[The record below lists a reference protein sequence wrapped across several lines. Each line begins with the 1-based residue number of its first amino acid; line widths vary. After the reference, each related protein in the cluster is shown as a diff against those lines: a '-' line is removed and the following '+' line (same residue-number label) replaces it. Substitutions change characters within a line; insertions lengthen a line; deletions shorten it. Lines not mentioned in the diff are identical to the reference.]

1 MKRVMT
7 TNRFRG
13 FPEDLFRFLEELAA
27 NNNREWFTA
36 NKRRYQTAVVAPVS
50 EFVQVMGTRLNRIS
64 PHFTADPRPNGGSM
78 FRIYRDTRFSRD
90 KRPYKENVGCHF
102 RHAAGQSAHAPGFYL
117 HLQPGE
123 VFAGAGIW
131 LPPGPALEK
140 IRSAIAEQ
148 PDRWSKVVGDK
159 HLVRRFGEIDGDSLK
174 RCPTGYA
181 EDHPFV
187 ADLKRKSFF
196 VRRPLDDA
204 VSLVPKF
211 IDEVADTY
219 ADAKPLMRFVAAA
232 LDLPF

>member
-1 MKRVMT
+1 MT
-7 TNRFRG
+7 NTRFRG
-13 FPEDLFRFLEELAA
+13 FPKDLFRFLEELAA

-36 NKRRYQTAVVAPVS
+36 NKRRYQTSVVTPVCD
-50 EFVQVMGTRLNRIS
+50 FIQAMGKRLHTIS

-102 RHAAGQSAHAPGFYL
+102 RHTVGKSAHALGFYL

-140 IRSAIAEQ
+140 IRNAIAEQ
-148 PDRWSKVVGDK
+148 PNRWSKVVGDK
-159 HLVRRFGEIDGDSLK
+159 RLVRRFGELEGDSLK
-174 RCPTGYA
+174 RPPAGFA
-181 EDHPFV
+181 ADHPFM

-196 VRRPLDDA
+196 VRQPLDDA
-204 VSLVPKF
+204 VALTPKV
-211 IDEVADTY
+211 IDEVAETY
-219 ADAKPLMRFVAAA
+219 ADAEPLMRFLAAA
-232 LDLPF
+232 LNLPF

>member
-1 MKRVMT
+1 MT
-7 TNRFRG
+7 DSRYRG

-27 NNNREWFTA
+27 NNNAEWFTA
-36 NKRRYQTAVVAPVS
+36 NKVRYQTSVVAPVGD
-50 EFVQVMGTRLNRIS
+50 FIQAMGKRLHRVS

-102 RHAAGQSAHAPGFYL
+102 RHVAGKSAHALGFYL

-131 LPPGPALEK
+131 LPPAPALEK
-140 IRSAIAEQ
+140 IRSVIAEQ
-148 PDRWSKVVGDK
+148 PKRWSEVVGDK
-159 HLVRRFGEIDGDSLK
+159 RLVRRFGELEGDSLK
-174 RCPTGYA
+174 RPPAGFA
-181 EDHPFV
+181 AGHPFM

-204 VSLVPKF
+204 AALTPTV
-211 IDEVADTY
+211 IDEVAETY
-219 ADAKPLMRFVAAA
+219 ADAKPLARFLAAA

>member
-1 MKRVMT
+1 MT
-7 TNRFRG
+7 KNQFVG
-13 FPEDLFRFLEELAA
+13 FPEDLFRFLEELSM

-36 NKRRYQTAVVAPVS
+36 NKRRYQTSVVAPVS
-50 EFVQVMGTRLNRIS
+50 DFIQAMGERLNRIS

-90 KRPYKENVGCHF
+90 KRRYKENVGCHF
-102 RHAAGQSAHAPGFYL
+102 RHAAGKSAHALGFYL

-131 LPPGPALEK
+131 LPPGPALDK

-148 PDRWSKVVGDK
+148 PNRWSKVVGDK
-159 HLVRRFGEIDGDSLK
+159 RLVRRFGEIEGDSLK
-174 RCPTGYA
+174 RPPAGFTA
-181 EDHPFV
+181 DHPFM

-204 VSLVPKF
+204 AAMTPKF

-219 ADAKPLMRFVAAA
+219 ADAKSLMRFVAAA

>member
-1 MKRVMT
+1 MT
-7 TNRFRG
+7 KHWFSG
-13 FPEDLFRFLEELAA
+13 FPEDLFRFLEELSM

-36 NKRRYQTAVVAPVS
+36 NKRRYQTSVVTPVS
-50 EFVQVMGTRLNRIS
+50 DFIQAMGARLNRIS

-102 RHAAGQSAHAPGFYL
+102 RHAADKSAHALGFYL

-131 LPPGPALEK
+131 LPPGPALDK

-148 PDRWSKVVGDK
+148 PNRWSKVVGDK
-159 HLVRRFGEIDGDSLK
+159 RLVRRFGEIEGDSLK
-174 RCPTGYA
+174 RPPAGFA
-181 EDHPFV
+181 ADHPFM

-196 VRRPLDDA
+196 VRQSLGDA
-204 VSLVPKF
+204 AALTPKC
-211 IDEVADTY
+211 IDEVAESY